1 MADVRKPEVQ
11 RQSVAP
17 AVEKNVVTPISEEMV
32 IVGLF
37 EGMVKKVDE
46 IYIAALE
53 IESTPQLAKLL
64 GEVGIV
70 KATLGQII
78 SKLKEDEEIRKATEV
93 FAMKQ
98 EVERELE
105 RNG

>member
-1 MADVRKPEVQ
+1 
-11 RQSVAP
+11 
-17 AVEKNVVTPISEEMV
+17 VEKKVVVPISEEMV

-64 GEVGIV
+64 GEVGVV
-70 KATLGQII
+70 KATLVGLIAQF
-78 SKLKEDEEIRKATEV
+78 KEADMMRIAEGEL
-93 FAMKQ
+93 MKQ
-98 EVERELE
+98 REMEVE
-105 RNG
+105 NG

>member
-11 RQSVAP
+11 RQSVTP
-17 AVEKNVVTPISEEMV
+17 AVEKKVVTPVSEEMV

-46 IYIAALE
+46 IYIAALD

-64 GEVGIV
+64 GEVGVV
-70 KATLGQII
+70 KATLVGLIAQF
-78 SKLKEDEEIRKATEV
+78 KEADMMRIAEEEL
-93 FAMKQ
+93 MKQ
-98 EVERELE
+98 REMEVE
-105 RNG
+105 NG

>member
-11 RQSVAP
+11 RQGVAP
-17 AVEKNVVTPISEEMV
+17 KVEKETVTPVSEEMV

-70 KATLGQII
+70 KATLVELIAQF
-78 SKLKEDEEIRKATEV
+78 KEADMMRIAEGEL
-93 FAMKQ
+93 MKQ
-98 EVERELE
+98 REMEVE
-105 RNG
+105 NG